1 MKKTLKKV
9 SLVALTSTLL
19 LSGLGSIA
27 PVMAQEE
34 SAGEVIATVGGE
46 DITKDELYESMKAI
60 AGDTTLRTIILETVL
75 EQNVSDAEALRTAA
89 EEEVQAQIDEA
100 GGEEVFQQ
108 LLAYQ
113 GLSDIETYTYQ
124 IFVRNMFQE
133 VVESQIDMS
142 DEAITNYYENEY
154 SPLMEAQHI
163 LVETEEEALDAIER
177 INNGEEFDAVA
188 QEVSLDSTAQ
198 NGGLLQPFPAGQM
211 VPEFEEAV
219 MNSEN
224 GEMTETPVESQYGF
238 HVIRTINNGEKQ
250 PLEDVREDVEE
261 QYVTSRFADSQF
273 AYGVIG
279 QLLQDTGYEI
289 HDEDLQ
295 NAVQDLIDLAN
306 ANNEAA
312 TEEESTEETTEESTE
327 ETSEETAEETT
338 EESAEETTEETPP
351 TTGGTYTVQAGD
363 SWYAISRNTGV
374 DLNAL
379 LSANGATTDTA
390 IFPGDTVVL
399 P

>member
-312 TEEESTEETTEESTE
+312 TEEESPEETTEESTE

-338 EESAEETTEETPP
+338 EESAEETTEET
-351 TTGGTYTVQAGD
+351 TEESTEE
-363 SWYAISRNTGV
+363 
-374 DLNAL
+374 
-379 LSANGATTDTA
+379 SAE
-390 IFPGDTVVL
+390 
-399 P
+399 

>member
-1 MKKTLKKV
+1 FACVLYLADAPIKYIFFV
-9 SLVALTSTLL
+9 NDTSTYEVYT
-19 LSGLGSIA
+19 LSLH
-27 PVMAQEE
+27 
-34 SAGEVIATVGGE
+34 
-46 DITKDELYESMKAI
+46 
-60 AGDTTLRTIILETVL
+60 
-75 EQNVSDAEALRTAA
+75 DALPISA

-250 PLEDVREDVEE
+250 PLED
-261 QYVTSRFADSQF
+261 
-273 AYGVIG
+273 
-279 QLLQDTGYEI
+279 
-289 HDEDLQ
+289 
-295 NAVQDLIDLAN
+295 
-306 ANNEAA
+306 
-312 TEEESTEETTEESTE
+312 
-327 ETSEETAEETT
+327 
-338 EESAEETTEETPP
+338 
-351 TTGGTYTVQAGD
+351 
-363 SWYAISRNTGV
+363 
-374 DLNAL
+374 
-379 LSANGATTDTA
+379 
-390 IFPGDTVVL
+390 
-399 P
+399 

>member
-250 PLEDVREDVEE
+250 PLEDVREDVE
-261 QYVTSRFADSQF
+261 
-273 AYGVIG
+273 
-279 QLLQDTGYEI
+279 
-289 HDEDLQ
+289 
-295 NAVQDLIDLAN
+295 
-306 ANNEAA
+306 
-312 TEEESTEETTEESTE
+312 
-327 ETSEETAEETT
+327 
-338 EESAEETTEETPP
+338 
-351 TTGGTYTVQAGD
+351 
-363 SWYAISRNTGV
+363 
-374 DLNAL
+374 
-379 LSANGATTDTA
+379 
-390 IFPGDTVVL
+390 
-399 P
+399 